1 MFWSL
6 SVRLFLLI
14 LSVAIFSLGGLAWFE
29 VKNHTSHLEEE
40 SIRGAQRLSDTIR
53 RSTRSSMLNNRK
65 EDVYEIIQNVAA
77 QPGIE
82 RIRLFKRTGHIRY
95 TTDSAE
101 TGSIVDVEKE
111 ACLSCHQDNQQ
122 HINNNGCRARTRIF
136 YSANNTR
143 ILGLITPV
151 YNEESC
157 TGASCHAQVSDEH
170 ILGVLDVHISLKDI
184 DDTLIEQNRGF
195 LMITYALMLGIAT
208 LCGLF
213 VWQFVH
219 VPVKSLIKGTAQLSK
234 GNLSHRIPIQSRTE
248 IGCLAE
254 SFNQMA
260 NELEL
265 AQQQLTD
272 WTHTLE
278 KRVEEKTAILKQA
291 QTKLVQHEKMASLGT
306 LSAAVAHEI
315 NNPLSGVLTYTR
327 LLRKLLD
334 VDTPA
339 PERLPDM
346 RKYLEVIASEVARCG
361 KIVSNLLDFSRQSD
375 IRITPADLNQVLE
388 RALFLIGHKLKLQ
401 NIQLH
406 PNLLP
411 NLPHITCDAD
421 QIQQALLALLLNAI
435 EAMPDGGTLRV
446 STQKTDEDIQ
456 ITITDT
462 GFGMSQSQ
470 MAHIF
475 EPFYTT
481 KSALNGVGLGLAIVY
496 GIVHR
501 HNGHIDVQSEEGRGT
516 TFEITLPISTKIV
529 EQETS
534 QLEGMGL

>member
-1 MFWSL
+1 MFRSL
-6 SVRLFLLI
+6 SVRFFSLI
-14 LSVAIFSLGGLAWFE
+14 LGIALLCLGGLAWFE
-29 VKNHTSHLEEE
+29 VKNHTAHLEEE

-95 TTDSAE
+95 TTDTTE
-101 TGSIVDVEKE
+101 VGSIVDVEKE
-111 ACLSCHQDNQQ
+111 ACLSCHQNSQTPSTN
-122 HINNNGCRARTRIF
+122 HGCRARTRIF
-136 YSANNTR
+136 VSGNIR
-143 ILGLITPV
+143 VLGLITPV
-151 YNEESC
+151 YNEDTC
-157 TGASCHAQVSDEH
+157 TGASCHASVTDEP
-170 ILGVLDVHISLKDI
+170 ILGVLDVHLSLQEI
-184 DDTLIEQNRGF
+184 DDTLLEQNQDF
-195 LMITYALMLGIAT
+195 LLITYALMLGLAS

-219 VPVKSLIKGTAQLSK
+219 KPVHALIKGTAQLSK
-234 GNLSHRIPIQSRTE
+234 GNLSHRISIQSHTE
-248 IGCLAE
+248 IGCLAD

-272 WTHTLE
+272 WAHTLE
-278 KRVEEKTAILKQA
+278 KRVEEKTNILKQA

-334 VDTPA
+334 VDVPE

-346 RKYLEVIASEVARCG
+346 RKYLEVIASEVSRCG

-375 IRITPADLNQVLE
+375 MRIAPADLNKVLD

-406 PNLLP
+406 QDLLP

-435 EAMPDGGTLRV
+435 EALPDGGNIRV
-446 STQKTDEDIQ
+446 TTRKTDKDIQ
-456 ITITDT
+456 IVITDT
-462 GFGMSQSQ
+462 GVGMSPSQ

-496 GIVHR
+496 GIIHR
-501 HNGHIDVQSEEGRGT
+501 HKGHIDVQSEEGLGT
-516 TFEITLPISTKIV
+516 TFEISLPIAAQIT
-529 EQETS
+529 EYDTS
-534 QLEGMGL
+534 QFEGAVL

>member
-6 SVRLFLLI
+6 SIRLFSLI
-14 LSVAIFSLGGLAWFE
+14 LGIAILGLGGLAWFE
-29 VKNHTSHLEEE
+29 VKSHTEHLEEE

-53 RSTRSSMLNNRK
+53 RSTRYSMLNNRK

-95 TTDSAE
+95 TTDITEA
-101 TGSIVDVEKE
+101 GAIVDVEKE
-111 ACLSCHQDNQQ
+111 ACLSCHQDNQKQ
-122 HINNNGCRARTRIF
+122 PQNNGCRARTRIF
-136 YSANNTR
+136 YSASNTR

-157 TGASCHAQVSDEH
+157 TGASCHAQVSDEP

-184 DDTLIEQNRGF
+184 DDTLVEQNRGF

-272 WTHTLE
+272 WTRTLE

-291 QTKLVQHEKMASLGT
+291 QTKLVQHEKMASLGI

-334 VDTPA
+334 VDIPS

-346 RKYLEVIASEVARCG
+346 RKYLEVIATEVARCG

-375 IRITPADLNQVLE
+375 IRIAPADLNQVLD

-406 PNLLP
+406 QNLLP

-435 EAMPDGGTLRV
+435 EAMPDGGTLRIT
-446 STQKTDEDIQ
+446 TQKTNEDIQ

-501 HNGHIDVQSEEGRGT
+501 HNGHIDVQPEEGRGT
-516 TFEITLPISTKIV
+516 TFEITLPISTQIL
-529 EQETS
+529 EHDTS
-534 QLEGMGL
+534 QFEGVGL